1 MPTTLDLA
9 DFDAMGVA
17 TELVV
22 ALRSH
27 AIRHGADT
35 VATVDA
41 PPGWHRLRVTARRS
55 GHIVLSIRY
64 DDLTRSRLHNVAGAL
79 EERGWQL
86 DEDANG
92 ATRRYLPGT
101 EATDAAF
108 ELLAVVPLA
117 GSPIGTRSVTA
128 RDATGNEVALS

>member
-1 MPTTLDLA
+1 MPKALDLS

-17 TELVV
+17 TELVI

-27 AIRHGADT
+27 AIRHGIDT

-41 PPGWHRLRVTARRS
+41 PPGWHRLRVTARKS

-64 DDLTRSRLHNVAGAL
+64 DDLTAARLHNVARAL
-79 EERGWQL
+79 DERGWQL
-86 DEDANG
+86 DEDASG

-101 EATDAAF
+101 EVADAAF

-117 GSPIGTRSVTA
+117 GAPISTRSIVA
-128 RDATGNEVALS
+128 RDATGDEVALS